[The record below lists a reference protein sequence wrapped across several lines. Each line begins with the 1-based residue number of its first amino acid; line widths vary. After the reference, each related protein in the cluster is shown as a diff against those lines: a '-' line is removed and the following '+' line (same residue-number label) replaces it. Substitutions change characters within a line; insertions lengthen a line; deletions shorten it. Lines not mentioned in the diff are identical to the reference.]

1 LNFITEQQK
10 KEIHL
15 LNIVI
20 YNQFDLFNFI
30 VVLGSMLVTG
40 ELGFEDEELGM
51 NLLELA
57 ANAGH
62 ENARKLFN
70 EFSLSMIEGSDDEYE
85 TEEEDLEEGDIVE

>member
-1 LNFITEQQK
+1 
-10 KEIHL
+10 
-15 LNIVI
+15 
-20 YNQFDLFNFI
+20 
-30 VVLGSMLVTG
+30 MLVTG